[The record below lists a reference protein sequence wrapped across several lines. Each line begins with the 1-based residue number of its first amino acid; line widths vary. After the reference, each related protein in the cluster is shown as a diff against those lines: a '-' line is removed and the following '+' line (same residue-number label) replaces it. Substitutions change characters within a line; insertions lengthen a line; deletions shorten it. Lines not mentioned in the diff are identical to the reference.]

1 MHTLTIVRNAIKTPD
16 GTILRSRSLYDYQ
29 SHLDTVSGE
38 TYGVVGGN
46 KYLSH
51 SVNVVPFVDM
61 TVTSEDSFDVQREAF
76 EWHNI
81 TEDGTEYIK
90 LMDLSSIHLYAI
102 LTTQTKLDGTY
113 TEYLLKEEV
122 VNRLLNKQG
131 VSNGRN

>member
-1 MHTLTIVRNAIKTPD
+1 MHTLTIVRNAIQTPD

-51 SVNVVPFVDM
+51 SVNIVPFVDM
-61 TVTSEDSFDVQREAF
+61 TVTSEDSFEVQREAF
-76 EWHNI
+76 EWGCYGV
-81 TEDGTEYIK
+81 DGTDYIYYIK
-90 LMDLSSIHLYAI
+90 LMDFSSIHLYAI
-102 LTTQTKLDGTY
+102 LKTQTKLKGTY

-122 VNRLLNKQG
+122 AHRLLNKE
-131 VSNGRN
+131 

>member
-51 SVNVVPFVDM
+51 SVNIVPFVDM
-61 TVTSEDSFDVQREAF
+61 TVTSEDSF
-76 EWHNI
+76 
-81 TEDGTEYIK
+81 
-90 LMDLSSIHLYAI
+90 
-102 LTTQTKLDGTY
+102 
-113 TEYLLKEEV
+113 
-122 VNRLLNKQG
+122 
-131 VSNGRN
+131 